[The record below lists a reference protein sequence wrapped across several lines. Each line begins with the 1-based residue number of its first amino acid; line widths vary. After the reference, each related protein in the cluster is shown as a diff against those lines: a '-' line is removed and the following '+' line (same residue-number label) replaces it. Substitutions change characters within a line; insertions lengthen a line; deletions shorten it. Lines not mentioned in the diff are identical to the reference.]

1 MVQIIRSYAQG
12 HWGQVHLRSCGATV
26 EGGPPPLL
34 CIHSTPSSGA
44 MWDAILPRLGRD
56 RLVVAPDTPGYGMSD
71 PPPAP
76 VTIRDYAEALA
87 ALCDDLG
94 LERFDVAGFHT
105 GSIIAT
111 ELANLRPDLVRRL
124 VVFGLAAYDA
134 EARAQRLARVREFFP
149 EPAADLAH
157 IEKLWARLTELADP
171 RLQPEERHVAM
182 ADSLRTGARL
192 PWGFMA
198 VYDHD
203 FIAAM
208 ARVAQPV
215 LVMNPEDDLWA
226 QTHTHWRTYPD
237 ARLVEIPGVKHGV
250 LKLETDR
257 VEAEMRAFLTTEP
270 TCC

>member
-1 MVQIIRSYAQG
+1 MQIVRSYAKG
-12 HWGQVHLRSCGATV
+12 RWGQVHLRSAGSS
-26 EGGPPPLL
+26 GGEKLPLV

-56 RLVVAPDTPGYGMSD
+56 RLVIAPDTPGYGMSD

-76 VTIRDYAEALA
+76 VSIRDHAQALA
-87 ALCDDLG
+87 VLCDELG
-94 LERFDVAGFHT
+94 LGGIDLAGFHT

-111 ELANLRPDLVRRL
+111 ELANLRPDLVRRV

-134 EARAQRLARVREFFP
+134 EARAKRLAGVRTVFP
-149 EPAADLAH
+149 EPAADLVH
-157 IEKLWARLTELADP
+157 IEKLWAKLTELADP

-182 ADSLRTGARL
+182 ADTLRTGSRL

-198 VYDHD
+198 VYGHD

-208 ARVAQPV
+208 GQVAQPV
-215 LVMNPEDDLWA
+215 LVMNPEDDLWLPTRA
-226 QTHTHWRTYPD
+226 HWQAYPD

-257 VEAEMRAFLTTEP
+257 VEAEMRAFLDMEP